1 MKVESTAGLHTRLE
15 PAVPSRQEPAAVP
28 TALADRVSISQ
39 TARDLY
45 SSGAAQPQSQS
56 QPGPVAA
63 ETGETGGAA
72 TSATFDTNKGRVALD
87 IESYFVPPTGR
98 GANLDT
104 LPLLAPSPQNIKA
117 LSNFISEQM
126 PGFLADHGIPTPP
139 ASISYDSRGQIQL
152 PANYPHAAEFKQALQ
167 DSPVMDRA
175 LRTTSALTSAMVGMQ
190 RSMPFQEEYAAATSQ
205 AEIDAVVAKYQHLFS
220 NQRQYDSIDLNFTAE
235 GALSITQNGRPLP

>member
-1 MKVESTAGLHTRLE
+1 MKVEPTAGLHTRLE
-15 PAVPSRQEPAAVP
+15 PAAPLRQEPAAVP

-45 SSGAAQPQSQS
+45 GSGATQS
-56 QPGPVAA
+56 QPDPVAVA
-63 ETGETGGAA
+63 TGGAA

-87 IESYFVPPTGR
+87 IESYFAPPVGR

-126 PGFLADHGIPTPP
+126 PGFLGDHGIPTPP
-139 ASISYDSRGQIQL
+139 ASISYDASGQIQL

-167 DSPVMDRA
+167 DNPVMDRA
-175 LRTTSALTSAMVGMQ
+175 LRTTSALTSVMVGMR

-205 AEIDAVVAKYQHLFS
+205 AQIDAVVAKYQHLFS
-220 NQRQYDSIDLNFTAE
+220 NHRQYDSIALNFTAE
-235 GALSITQNGRPLP
+235 GALSITQNGRPLS